1 MVIPDDNSRVREY
14 RVCNVGLRSGLATLA
29 LAFIVLTTVGSG
41 LVAKYYPRAEAERLA
56 RANAVLVDEVES
68 LRQDLAVLESSLLDL
83 SERDERYRILAN
95 LEPLDDDVKLA
106 GVGGPGARTVQTSR
120 LWQVDRHLAG
130 LTFTTGEQLNA
141 LNRRAQVLASSWSEA
156 TGAMESQID
165 LWERTPS
172 IYPAHGYVSSGF
184 TLRRVHP
191 ILGVARPHMGIDVAA
206 RRGTPVVA
214 TAKGVVTF
222 AGNTGGDYG
231 YRVDIDHGH
240 GVLTRYAHL
249 ARGSVRVKVGQ
260 SVDRWDAIG
269 EVGTTGL
276 VTGPSVHY
284 EVIVDGRARNP
295 SQYVIADKFP
305 F

>member
-1 MVIPDDNSRVREY
+1 MVIPDDHSHVRQY
-14 RVCNVGLRSGLATLA
+14 RVCNLGLRSGVISLA
-29 LAFIVLTTVGSG
+29 LAFLVLTTVGAG
-41 LVAKYYPRAEAERLA
+41 VVAKHYPRAEAERLA
-56 RANAVLVDEVES
+56 RTNALLVREVED
-68 LRQDLAVLESSLLDL
+68 LRQDLATLESSLQNL

-106 GVGGPGARTVQTSR
+106 GVGGPGARTLQTSR
-120 LWQVDRHLAG
+120 LWQVDRRLAG
-130 LTFTTGEQLNA
+130 LTFNTSEQLSA

-156 TGAMESQID
+156 TGAMEAQIE

-172 IYPAHGYVSSGF
+172 IYPANGYVSSGF
-184 TLRRVHP
+184 TLRRMHP
-191 ILGVARPHMGIDVAA
+191 ILGVNRPHMGIDVAA

-231 YRVDIDHGH
+231 FMVDIDHGH
-240 GVLTRYAHL
+240 GTVTRYAHL
-249 ARGSVRVKVGQ
+249 ARGSIRVKVGQ
-260 SVDRWDAIG
+260 SVQRWDPIG

-284 EVIVDGRARNP
+284 EVIVDGRPRNP
-295 SQYVIADKFP
+295 SQYVISDKFP